1 MKSVSVIANR
11 PLVLAKQKMIFSRYL
26 AFISLALLSL
36 VSTDVN
42 CGAHTAASCEECVYD
57 SNGDDRGRGWCNGEC
72 VWNNADNMCAAP
84 TEPTDAPTALPT
96 VDPTDAPRMPPTKAP
111 TSNSE
116 CVDTAFMYDGKKTC
130 AELLGGKPD

>member
-1 MKSVSVIANR
+1 MSPTKASTDAPSE
-11 PLVLAKQKMIFSRYL
+11 
-26 AFISLALLSL
+26 
-36 VSTDVN
+36 STDVN

-72 VWNNADNMCAAP
+72 VWNNADNICAAP

-130 AELLGGKPD
+130 AELLGGKPDRKIKQLCKKWDKHGR